1 MRNSGLDAVG
11 VKTGIV
17 APPPTTV
24 VPVDC
29 GMLCCCRRNNLEMPV
44 KKASNY
50 LGTGT
55 GIVFVLLGRRTSDG
69 KPGVSGRGTRH
80 ELLSWYPLAIIVTQ
94 SSIVPKRIHMLSY
107 NISQPTQ
114 RSKNE
119 SVLNRQTYTKGY
131 RCRTPRDLTIGVDGR
146 ICSRN
151 VKTV

>member
-44 KKASNY
+44 KKDSNY

-80 ELLSWYPLAIIVTQ
+80 ELLSWYPLAIIVT
-94 SSIVPKRIHMLSY
+94 PCLSL
-107 NISQPTQ
+107 P
-114 RSKNE
+114 
-119 SVLNRQTYTKGY
+119 L
-131 RCRTPRDLTIGVDGR
+131 CRKEY
-146 ICSRN
+146 ICYLIISRN
-151 VKTV
+151 QHNGVKTRACSIGKPIRRDTGVAPRVTSQLASTAGYAPEM